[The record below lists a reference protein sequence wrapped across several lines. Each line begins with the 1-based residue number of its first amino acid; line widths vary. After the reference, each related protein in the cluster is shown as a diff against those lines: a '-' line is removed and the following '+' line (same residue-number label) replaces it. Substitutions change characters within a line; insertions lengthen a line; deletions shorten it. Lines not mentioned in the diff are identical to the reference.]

1 MFSSHK
7 IVEFLQQFLD
17 NQEADENEEK
27 KPDDEKKKVYRKE
40 QHAILLSEFC
50 LHKFTPDIII
60 LLKMINNH
68 TGDIVCTEIVGR
80 MWNDFL
86 KRDAKL
92 VLQKFVDNDP
102 NMETKSSSLKS
113 VQLFEEHKGLI

>member
-7 IVEFLQQFLD
+7 LVEFLQQFLD
-17 NQEADENEEK
+17 NQDQDENDEK
-27 KPDDEKKKVYRKE
+27 KPEERKVYRKE
-40 QHAILLSEFC
+40 QHSILLSEFC

-80 MWNDFL
+80 MWNEFL
-86 KRDAKL
+86 ERDAKL
-92 VLQKFVDNDP
+92 VLQRFVDNDHH
-102 NMETKSSSLKS
+102 METKSSSLKS
-113 VQLFEEHKGLI
+113 EKLFEEQRSFI